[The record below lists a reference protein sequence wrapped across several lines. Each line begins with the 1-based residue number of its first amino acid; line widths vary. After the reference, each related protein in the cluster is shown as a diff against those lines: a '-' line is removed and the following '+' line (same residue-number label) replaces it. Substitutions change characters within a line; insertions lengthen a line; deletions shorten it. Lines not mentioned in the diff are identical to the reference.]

1 MTAVLVALALAA
13 ASAVQPPAATRR
25 ATLVAMEK
33 IFDGSLE
40 RTGGDDPL
48 MVLGG
53 TCGIYLE
60 GYGAV
65 FTAQVSLIAS
75 PALSPF
81 RQTMSPQDV
90 SRVHQRKLRQVPLL
104 KQAMREMLLHS
115 ARTLDT
121 VPPNEQI
128 VVGVSLLYYS
138 WEDTEGLPSQ
148 VVMRAQRSR
157 LLQKTGADGA
167 IQTEEY

>member
-1 MTAVLVALALAA
+1 MTAALVALALAA
-13 ASAVQPPAATRR
+13 ASAVQPPPAMRR

-65 FTAQVSLIAS
+65 FTAQVNLITS
-75 PALSPF
+75 PGLSPF
-81 RQTMSPQDV
+81 RLSMSPEDV
-90 SRVHQRKLRQVPLL
+90 ARIHLRKLRHVPLL

-121 VPPNEQI
+121 VPLTEQI
-128 VVGVSLLYYS
+128 VVGVSLFYFS
-138 WEDTEGLPSQ
+138 WEDAGGLPSQ
-148 VVMRAQRSR
+148 IVMRAQRGS
-157 LLQKTGADGA
+157 LLQKTGAEGA